1 MEMECCAVDL
11 SVVLRAARARAQTLP
26 EAATRALLR
35 QLLAAIAACHAAGAD
50 PPSSCGV

>member
-35 QLLAAIAACHAAGAD
+35 QLLAAIAACHAAGAG
-50 PPSSCGV
+50 PPSSFGV